1 MAGQAVARGC
11 LRAACQKVKRSEDVR
26 RVERQHGETG
36 LGGPQ
41 MSSRARDQFLSH
53 RRANLLVHMRPE
65 TLRDYVRR
73 SNRTVG

>member
-41 MSSRARDQFLSH
+41 MSSRARDQFLS
-53 RRANLLVHMRPE
+53 RGRYASKCRFRPDVS
-65 TLRDYVRR
+65 TAADFVK
-73 SNRTVG
+73 